1 MKSNLIKSCLWLIF
15 VCLNC
20 PAQSGLPKGEIV
32 ERVAVGADASQS
44 YALYLPKSYTPER
57 KWPILYAFEPMG
69 RGKLPVGIFQEA
81 AEKYGYIVVGSDN
94 SRNGLDGAD
103 LSKIL
108 SALWGD
114 THQRFSIDERR
125 VYTTGFSGGARV
137 AVSLAASC
145 RCVAGVIGNGA
156 GFPSQLKPAADL
168 PFIYFNAIGIDDYN
182 FSEIN
187 ALQKSLAEVKLTH
200 RIEKFDGAHQWLTEA
215 VAEEALAWMQLHAIK
230 RGILAEDEKFLE
242 EYFQSR
248 VARAA
253 ESLAKKQPLESF
265 SAYTAV
271 AADFSGIKDIAQ
283 ISREIESQRRS
294 DELRKAMRE
303 EGRQIAMQAKHAA
316 FILSLGAKLMS
327 AEEKITVLPELR
339 NYLAYLQ
346 KDAGE
351 KVDGSE
357 RRIARRALGQV
368 FAQAYEAGLFTFE
381 RAKKY
386 DLALINYE
394 LANEINPQSP
404 RVPYDRARV
413 YALSGQMKKAL
424 EFLEKAAGLGFKNW
438 PEMEAEKAFEKLRQE
453 ERFRKLLA
461 GMKEK

>member
-1 MKSNLIKSCLWLIF
+1 MKSSLIKSCLWLIF
-15 VCLNC
+15 VYLSC
-20 PAQSGLPKGEIV
+20 PAQSELPKGEIV
-32 ERVAVGADASQS
+32 EKVAIGTDASQS
-44 YALYLPKSYTPER
+44 YALYLPKSYTPQR
-57 KWPILYAFEPMG
+57 KWPILYAFEPMA
-69 RGKLPVGIFQEA
+69 RGKLPVTIFREA

-94 SRNGLDGAD
+94 SRNGLDGTA
-103 LSKIL
+103 LSKFL
-108 SALWGD
+108 SALWDD
-114 THQRFSIDERR
+114 THRRFSIDERR

-182 FSEIN
+182 YSEIN
-187 ALQKSLAEVKLTH
+187 ALRKSLTEVKLTH
-200 RIEKFDGAHQWLTEA
+200 RIEKFDGAHQWLTA
-215 VAEEALAWMQLHAIK
+215 PVAEEALAWMQLHAIK
-230 RGILAEDEKFLE
+230 SGILAQDEKFIE

-248 VARAA
+248 LAQAA
-253 ESLAKKQPLESF
+253 ELSAKKQSLEAF
-265 SAYTAV
+265 AGYTAV
-271 AADFSGIKDIAQ
+271 AADFSGIKDVTDI
-283 ISREIESQRRS
+283 RKEIENRRRS
-294 DELRKAMRE
+294 DELRKAIRE
-303 EGRQIAMQAKHAA
+303 EEHQIAMQARHAA

-339 NYLAYLQ
+339 NYLAHLQ

-351 KVDGSE
+351 KEDSSE

-368 FAQAYEAGLFTFE
+368 FAQTYEAGFFTFE
-381 RAKKY
+381 RGKKY
-386 DLALINYE
+386 DLALLNYE
-394 LANEINPQSP
+394 LANEINPKSP

-413 YALSGQMKKAL
+413 YALSGQMKRAL

-438 PEMEAEKAFEKLRQE
+438 PEMEAEKAFEKLRQDE
-453 ERFRKLLA
+453 KFQKLLA